1 MPASLQ
7 EKERRKEIHQTLTAL
22 NPKGRLRLRN
32 RLAKTRP
39 PEKEHSQNLRAAF
52 QKLGPLFCCFGIYL
66 SSRVDLLP
74 FAYINEFR
82 LIPDQAEPMPTERIR
97 EIIQQELGNPPEV
110 FYAAF
115 EEYPFESRLTF
126 QSHNAWLQDGTP
138 VTVKISRAAMTEHLF
153 YDSEMIAAAAKAFEA
168 LGLKRWQLDSAVSDF
183 RQSLDYQL
191 NLKYQ
196 AEAIDRLC
204 AESGEFESIQPL
216 VTYTELSTTRVLTMR
231 RLIDADDPATIV
243 TPELARRLTVTW
255 LRLAL
260 MGSVLPVEPAMR
272 NVRSVGN
279 TQIAFTEGLF
289 ARLSAESKMNIWRYL
304 VAASNSDADTACTF
318 LLRELER
325 SRTPTDPDQLR
336 RALRQAV
343 SFR

>member
-138 VTVKISRAAMTEHLF
+138 VTVKISRAAMTEHRL
-153 YDSEMIAAAAKAFEA
+153 YGRTI
-168 LGLKRWQLDSAVSDF
+168 
-183 RQSLDYQL
+183 RQV
-191 NLKYQ
+191 
-196 AEAIDRLC
+196 I
-204 AESGEFESIQPL
+204 
-216 VTYTELSTTRVLTMR
+216 R
-231 RLIDADDPATIV
+231 RIED
-243 TPELARRLTVTW
+243 EY
-255 LRLAL
+255 LAL
-260 MGSVLPVEPAMR
+260 SCRRFKQRCGYCVHVSAQR
-272 NVRSVGN
+272 ARSQQNTDRSRSV
-279 TQIAFTEGLF
+279 A
-289 ARLSAESKMNIWRYL
+289 AR
-304 VAASNSDADTACTF
+304 VA
-318 LLRELER
+318 
-325 SRTPTDPDQLR
+325 
-336 RALRQAV
+336 
-343 SFR
+343 